1 MEKVVILFQCRK
13 DFLGLLRKELDLK
26 IERKK
31 TKVNILRKKILLV
44 TLVTISQKVDNFLKA
59 QKKFAATRNSR
70 KYCRP
75 KMF

>member
-1 MEKVVILFQCRK
+1 MEKVAILFQCRK

-44 TLVTISQKVDNFLKA
+44 TLVLQFR
-59 QKKFAATRNSR
+59 KK
-70 KYCRP
+70 
-75 KMF
+75 

>member
-44 TLVTISQKVDNFLKA
+44 TLVLQFR
-59 QKKFAATRNSR
+59 KKYIIF
-70 KYCRP
+70 
-75 KMF
+75 